1 MHRQPGVFRDLQ
13 LIRLDGSRQRVGKA
27 AATPTVKAWMV
38 LKWRGRVIAGVGG
51 WFVCFAMKMT
61 YSQVCADGEE
71 T

>member
-1 MHRQPGVFRDLQ
+1 MDSPGGFRDLQ
-13 LIRLDGSRQRVGKA
+13 LIRLDGSGQRVGKVGA
-27 AATPTVKAWMV
+27 APTVKAWTV

-51 WFVCFAMKMT
+51 RFVCFALKVT